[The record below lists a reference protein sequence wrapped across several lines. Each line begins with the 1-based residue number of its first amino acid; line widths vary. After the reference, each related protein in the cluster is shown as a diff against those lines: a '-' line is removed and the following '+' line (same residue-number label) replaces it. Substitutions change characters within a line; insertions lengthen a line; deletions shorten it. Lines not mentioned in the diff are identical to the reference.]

1 MPNSMNSRMRLMGSE
16 TLSVSISQALKITV
30 NTTVSDK
37 SYLIECQQW
46 SVYLFRFL
54 W

>member
-1 MPNSMNSRMRLMGSE
+1 MGSE
-16 TLSVSISQALKITV
+16 TLSVSISQAFKLTV
-30 NTTVSDK
+30 NTTVSDE
-37 SYLIECQQW
+37 SYLIECQQR

>member
-1 MPNSMNSRMRLMGSE
+1 MPNSMNSRRRLLGSE
-16 TLSVSISQALKITV
+16 VLSVSQALKLTV
-30 NTTVSDK
+30 NATVSDK

>member
-1 MPNSMNSRMRLMGSE
+1 MNSRRRLLGSE
-16 TLSVSISQALKITV
+16 VLSVSISQALKLTV
-30 NTTVSDK
+30 NATVSDK
-37 SYLIECQQW
+37 SYIQQW